1 MKTDIPIN
9 PFQGSEE
16 FRTKDPK
23 DMTLDELELLLHAKR
38 LNLRLDV
45 ERLHKHIN
53 YTKFLFDLVK
63 ASGLGEMVEE
73 LITPKE
79 RENSKS

>member
-1 MKTDIPIN
+1 MKSKIPFN
-9 PFQGSEE
+9 PFHGSEE
-16 FRTKDPK
+16 FRAKNPK

-53 YTKFLFDLVK
+53 YTKFIFDIIK
-63 ASGLGEMVEE
+63 NSGLVEIVEE
-73 LITPKE
+73 ILSPKE
-79 RENSKS
+79 NPKPE